1 MYFYFLSGVPYAE
14 FKDYDYD
21 AANNEIPEEEASE
34 TNTIRKGPEK
44 EVMTTPKFISSAQS
58 VLVNEGDTVRLPC
71 IVDRLE
77 GFVMLWKKNNDIITV
92 ASQIIDKR
100 VRLEEEKNG
109 NHLIIGQASP
119 ADSGAYTCQISAYKP
134 TEITHNLI
142 IRGRTRILSD
152 ISDNQLSCSGACD
165 INIARR

>member
-1 MYFYFLSGVPYAE
+1 MCKISKKYKFNLVISLISGLPSAQY
-14 FKDYDYD
+14 KDYDYD
-21 AANNEIPEEEASE
+21 AANDISE
-34 TNTIRKGPEK
+34 DDIGEDNTVRKGSEK
-44 EVMTTPKFISSAQS
+44 EGMKTPKFISSSQS

-71 IVDRLE
+71 MVDRLE

-119 ADSGAYTCQISAYKP
+119 EDSGAYTCQISAYKP

-152 ISDNQLSCSGACD
+152 MSDN
-165 INIARR
+165 

>member
-1 MYFYFLSGVPYAE
+1 MLPGVPSAQYKE
-14 FKDYDYD
+14 YDYD
-21 AANNEIPEEEASE
+21 AANDISEEDIGEENS
-34 TNTIRKGPEK
+34 IRKGSER
-44 EVMTTPKFISSAQS
+44 EVMKTPKFISSAQS

-119 ADSGAYTCQISAYKP
+119 EDSGAYTCQISAYKP

-152 ISDNQLSCSGACD
+152 NKLSYSGAGD
-165 INIARR
+165 NNIARR

>member
-1 MYFYFLSGVPYAE
+1 MKQNVKLM
-14 FKDYDYD
+14 
-21 AANNEIPEEEASE
+21 NH
-34 TNTIRKGPEK
+34 
-44 EVMTTPKFISSAQS
+44 
-58 VLVNEGDTVRLPC
+58 RLEC
-71 IVDRLE
+71 KVDRLE

-109 NHLIIGQASP
+109 NHLIIGQTSP
-119 ADSGAYTCQISAYKP
+119 EDSGSYTCQISAYKP

-152 ISDNQLSCSGACD
+152 MSDNKLSYSGACD
-165 INIARR
+165 NNIARR